1 MHKPPNNGLLP
12 FARRYA
18 RASGRAVITAG
29 RALARANQRL
39 EQTLRWGASAPL
51 ALLNRA
57 PVGLCKLDLVEFAF
71 DPIVPHYNSSAHVA
85 SEVQRRPSGR
95 NRVSSRAIGSCL
107 TPPRSVSHLTSSH

>member
-1 MHKPPNNGLLP
+1 MALMHKPPNNGLLP

-18 RASGRAVITAG
+18 RANGRAVITAG

-57 PVGLCKLDLVEFAF
+57 PV
-71 DPIVPHYNSSAHVA
+71 
-85 SEVQRRPSGR
+85 RR
-95 NRVSSRAIGSCL
+95 L
-107 TPPRSVSHLTSSH
+107 

>member
-1 MHKPPNNGLLP
+1 MKQNRREKLYNDTIRLGGLLIRQP

-18 RASGRAVITAG
+18 RANGRAVITAG

-57 PVGLCKLDLVEFAF
+57 PV
-71 DPIVPHYNSSAHVA
+71 
-85 SEVQRRPSGR
+85 RR
-95 NRVSSRAIGSCL
+95 L
-107 TPPRSVSHLTSSH
+107 